1 MINEWENISTSRTN
15 IQTII
20 KKNYYKQ
27 LYTKKLDNLKEMDK
41 FLTTYNLPRINHEEI
56 GNPNKPIRRV
66 CWISIKHFQTQKI
79 PGPDGLL
86 GE

>member
-1 MINEWENISTSRTN
+1 MRKHFNQQNKYTN
-15 IQTII
+15 DY

-66 CWISIKHFQTQKI
+66 C
-79 PGPDGLL
+79 
-86 GE
+86 